1 MSTTETNGE
10 QRSKVPA
17 TPALTGN
24 EVRTTYYYRLQRV
37 RCTALSFGHLFSS
50 LESSGS
56 FLITCSSL
64 ELAQMNASAC
74 RRHK

>member
-1 MSTTETNGE
+1 MSTTETNGK
-10 QRSKVPA
+10 QRSNVSDNSIDQ
-17 TPALTGN
+17 TRSVDDHDILDC
-24 EVRTTYYYRLQRV
+24 V

-56 FLITCSSL
+56 FIITCLSF

>member
-1 MSTTETNGE
+1 MSTTETGGE
-10 QRSKVPA
+10 QRSNVSDSSIDQK
-17 TPALTGN
+17 
-24 EVRTTYYYRLQRV
+24 RTVDDILQCV

-50 LESSGS
+50 SVSSGT
-56 FLITCSSL
+56 FIITCLSF